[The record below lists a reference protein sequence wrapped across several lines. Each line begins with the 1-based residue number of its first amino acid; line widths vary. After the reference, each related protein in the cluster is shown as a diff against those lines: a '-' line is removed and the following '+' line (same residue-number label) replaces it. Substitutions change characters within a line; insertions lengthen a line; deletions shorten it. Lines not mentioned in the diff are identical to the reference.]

1 LTGAEERRVMA
12 RPTMT
17 RGGRMTALAQDR
29 PKFDPWHNAGPGC
42 SDAEWQARVDLAAG
56 HRLVGHF
63 GWSNLVYNHF
73 LCRVPGEPSK
83 CLVKPNDLTFEEVT
97 ASSLVKID
105 LEKGAED
112 PGAIQASGFN
122 IHTGVLLARP
132 DVNASLHVHTE
143 AGMAVA
149 AQQGGLLPLS
159 QTALRF
165 YRHLGVHS
173 FEGIATQEE
182 ERHRVAQD
190 LGPFK
195 AMLLLNHGLL
205 TCGKSV
211 CEAIVL
217 MKFLVTACEV
227 QLRVQA
233 SGAPTITPSEEACMA
248 TARHFNAADRDRPA
262 EWPAMIRM
270 LDRIDTSYRN

>member
-1 LTGAEERRVMA
+1 MPRSEQSRRLQGGNMTLT
-12 RPTMT
+12 
-17 RGGRMTALAQDR
+17 QDR
-29 PKFDPWHNAGPGC
+29 PKFDPWHNAGPDC
-42 SDAEWQARVDLAAG
+42 SEAEWRARVDLAAG
-56 HRLVGHF
+56 HRLVGHY

-73 LCRVPGEPSK
+73 LARVPGEPNA
-83 CLVKPNDLTFEEVT
+83 CLVKSNDLTFEEVT

-105 LEKGAED
+105 LVKGAED
-112 PGAIQASGFN
+112 PSSIQASGFN

-132 DVNASLHVHTE
+132 DLNASLHVHTD

-149 AQQGGLLPLS
+149 AQRDGLLPLS

-165 YRHLGVHS
+165 YKHLGLHS
-173 FEGIATQEE
+173 FEGIATEEE
-182 ERHRVAQD
+182 ERYRVAED
-190 LGPFK
+190 LGSFK

-227 QLRVQA
+227 QLRIQA
-233 SGAPTITPSEEACMA
+233 SGAPVVTPSEDVCLA
-248 TARHFNAADRDRPA
+248 TARRWNEADRDRPA
-262 EWPAMIRM
+262 EWPAMLRM
-270 LDRIDTSYRN
+270 LDRIDTSYRE

>member
-1 LTGAEERRVMA
+1 MA
-12 RPTMT
+12 TEVKKH
-17 RGGRMTALAQDR
+17 GS
-29 PKFDPWHNAGPGC
+29 FDPWHNAGPEC
-42 SDAEWQARVDLAAG
+42 THAEWSARVDLAAG
-56 HRLVGHF
+56 HRLVAHF

-73 LCRVPGEPSK
+73 ILRVPDDPRK

-97 ASSLVKID
+97 ASSLVKVD
-105 LEKGAED
+105 LVKGPED
-112 PGAIQASGFN
+112 PSSIQASGYN

-132 DVNASLHVHTE
+132 DINASLHVHTD

-149 AQQGGLLPLS
+149 AQRDGLLPLS

-165 YRHLGVHS
+165 YKHLGMHD
-173 FEGIATQEE
+173 FEGIATEEE
-182 ERHRVAQD
+182 ERHRIAKD
-190 LGPFK
+190 LGGFK

-211 CEAIVL
+211 CEAVVL

-233 SGAPTITPSEEACMA
+233 SGAPTITPPEEICLA
-248 TARHFNAADRDRPA
+248 TARRWNAADRDRPA
-262 EWPAMIRM
+262 EWPAMLRM
-270 LDRIDTSYRN
+270 LDRLDASYRA